1 MMNLIHI
8 GLEVKPEFGVEVVI
22 PRTHTFISGLTRSG
36 KSVTARKILSQIGKT
51 LIIDC
56 KTPRDY
62 EGVGVEIPLYIEDRS
77 DPLMIKRL
85 LESSSK
91 LWLRKE
97 FPELI
102 DLCKVGKTWE
112 GVYEATKR
120 KLEWKDPK
128 GKGVHPVVKERLEV
142 LEFLLGKLIQEMRT
156 LRFSKEL
163 ELSAEICVMDIHK
176 LSLGLQQLVVHSVL
190 SKVRNEHTDE
200 NVLVDEGHRF
210 TPEQKPSAARDA
222 IILFIQEGAAKRD
235 FLYMSDQTIT
245 GIDKDVLKQ
254 MHVWIL
260 GCQTEKNEADRT
272 LDQLTKD
279 IGLKRRDIYQLRV
292 GHFLVNTREWTK
304 LAYVIP
310 DGMNEELAFKVLRG
324 EIKPEEAFSQLL
336 EVDEDLTYKPLWEEE
351 KAKRETLEKEF
362 EQRLDQERHRIAV
375 QAQDTVDKRL
385 QEITETHVPK
395 AQFKEI
401 EDKLRASEKDAEFG
415 RKCKA
420 FFQEIVPEA
429 STSTPNMLSISVAD
443 IDERINQRLS
453 SGPGPIPVVS
463 VNVDERIKELVKNE
477 TINRLVRKIQALPE
491 PAKKAAWWLHEKKQV
506 NVRALYNYVYERPLT
521 ETGRVPG
528 SFYANVVNPLEDAWL
543 IINKGGDIRWSLQE
557 KLAAELKDVLSNSD
571 MENVPKYLASLL
583 L

>member
-1 MMNLIHI
+1 VI
-8 GLEVKPEFGVEVVI
+8 I
-22 PRTHTFISGLTRSG
+22 PRTHTFISGITRSG
-36 KSVTARKILSQIGKT
+36 KSVTARKILNQIGKT

-85 LESSSK
+85 LESSSR

-128 GKGVHPVVKERLEV
+128 GRGVHPVVKERLEV
-142 LEFLLGKLIQEMRT
+142 LEFLLGKLIDEMKT
-156 LRFSKEL
+156 LNFSKEL
-163 ELSAEICVMDIHK
+163 TLPQDICVMDVHK

-190 SKVRNEHTDE
+190 SKILSDFEDQNA
-200 NVLVDEGHRF
+200 LLDEGHRF

-222 IILFIQEGAAKRD
+222 VTTFIREGAAKRN

-254 MHVWIL
+254 MHVWVL

-279 IGLKRRDIYQLRV
+279 IGLTRRDIYQLRT

-304 LAYVIP
+304 LAYVVP
-310 DGMNEELAFKVLRG
+310 DGMSEELALKVLRG
-324 EIKPEEAFSQLL
+324 EIKPEDAFLQLM
-336 EVDEDLTYKPLWEEE
+336 EVDEDLIYKPLWEKE
-351 KAKRETLEKEF
+351 KEQRESLEKELAKRPTLEELKNV
-362 EQRLDQERHRIAV
+362 EQ
-375 QAQDTVDKRL
+375 KN
-385 QEITETHVPK
+385 ETLSRDLAEAK
-395 AQFKEI
+395 
-401 EDKLRASEKDAEFG
+401 KDAEFG
-415 RKCKA
+415 RRFKE
-420 FFQEIVPEA
+420 FLQDIQPSQV
-429 STSTPNMLSISVAD
+429 SNMPSISVAE
-443 IDERINQRLS
+443 IDDRINQRLI
-453 SGPGPIPVVS
+453 GAEPARIVS
-463 VNVDERIKELVKNE
+463 VDVDQRIKELVKKE
-477 TINRLVRKIQALPE
+477 VIDRLVRRIRELPD
-491 PAKKAAWWLHEKKQV
+491 PAKKAAWWIYERKQT
-506 NVRALYNYVYERPLT
+506 NVRALFNYVYDRPPE

-528 SFYANVVNPLEDAWL
+528 AFYMNVINPLQDAWL
-543 IINKGGDIRWSLQE
+543 IINESGNIRWSLQE
-557 KLAAELKDVLSNSD
+557 KLAAELKDTLSNSD
-571 MENVPKYLASLL
+571 LEKTPKYLASLL

>member
-1 MMNLIHI
+1 LIYI
-8 GLEVKPEFGVEVVI
+8 GLEVKPELGVEVVV
-22 PRTHTFISGLTRSG
+22 PRTHTFISGITRSG
-36 KSVTARKILSQIGKT
+36 KSVTARKILGQIGKT

-62 EGVGVEIPLYIEDRS
+62 EGVGVEIPLFIEDRS

-85 LESSSK
+85 LESSSR

-128 GKGVHPVVKERLEV
+128 TGRGVHPVVKERLEV
-142 LEFLLGKLIQEMRT
+142 LEFLLGKLIQEMKT
-156 LRFSKEL
+156 LNFSKEL
-163 ELSAEICVMDIHK
+163 ALPADICVMDVHK
-176 LSLGLQQLVVHSVL
+176 LSVGLQQLVVYSVL
-190 SKVRNEHTDE
+190 SKILRDFTDE

-210 TPEQKPSAARDA
+210 TPEGKPSAARDA
-222 IILFIQEGAAKRD
+222 VTLFIQEGAAKRN

-304 LAYVIP
+304 LAYVVP
-310 DGMNEELAFKVLRG
+310 DSMDEELAFKVLRG
-324 EIKPEEAFSQLL
+324 EVKPEEAFSQLL

-351 KAKRETLEKEF
+351 KRKREQLEKEL
-362 EQRLDQERHRIAV
+362 E
-375 QAQDTVDKRL
+375 KRPTL
-385 QEITETHVPK
+385 EE
-395 AQFKEI
+395 
-401 EDKLRASEKDAEFG
+401 LRATEQKNESLQKDLEEAKKDAEFG
-415 RKCKA
+415 RRFKE
-420 FFQEIVPEA
+420 FLQELQPTQI
-429 STSTPNMLSISVAD
+429 PNMPSISVAE
-443 IDERINQRLS
+443 IDERINQRLV
-453 SGPGPIPVVS
+453 GAEPAKVVL
-463 VNVDERIKELVKNE
+463 VDVDQRIKELVKND
-477 TINRLVRKIQALPE
+477 TVNRLVAKIRSIPE
-491 PAKKAAWWLHEKKQV
+491 PAKKAAWWLHEKKQA
-506 NVRALYNYVYERPLT
+506 NVRALYNYVYDRPLT

-528 SFYANVVNPLEDAWL
+528 NFYANVINPLEDAWL
-543 IINKGGDIRWSLQE
+543 IINEGGNIRWALQE
-557 KLAAELKDVLSNSD
+557 KLATELKDVLSNSD
-571 MENVPKYLASLL
+571 LEKTPKYLASLL

>member
-1 MMNLIHI
+1 
-8 GLEVKPEFGVEVVI
+8 
-22 PRTHTFISGLTRSG
+22 
-36 KSVTARKILSQIGKT
+36 

-85 LESSSK
+85 LESSSR

-128 GKGVHPVVKERLEV
+128 GRGVHPVVKERLEV
-142 LEFLLGKLIQEMRT
+142 LEFLLGKLIDEMKT
-156 LRFSKEL
+156 LNFSKEL
-163 ELSAEICVMDIHK
+163 TLPQDICVMDVHK

-190 SKVRNEHTDE
+190 SKILSDFEDQNA
-200 NVLVDEGHRF
+200 LLDEGHRF

-222 IILFIQEGAAKRD
+222 VTTFIREGAAKRN

-254 MHVWIL
+254 MHVWVL

-279 IGLKRRDIYQLRV
+279 IGLTRRDIYQLRT

-304 LAYVIP
+304 LAYVVP
-310 DGMNEELAFKVLRG
+310 DGMSEELALKVLRG
-324 EIKPEEAFSQLL
+324 EIKPEDAFLQLM
-336 EVDEDLTYKPLWEEE
+336 EVDEDLIYKPLWEKE
-351 KAKRETLEKEF
+351 KEQRESLEKELAKRPTLEELKNV
-362 EQRLDQERHRIAV
+362 EQ
-375 QAQDTVDKRL
+375 KN
-385 QEITETHVPK
+385 ETLSRDLAEAK
-395 AQFKEI
+395 
-401 EDKLRASEKDAEFG
+401 KDAEFG
-415 RKCKA
+415 RRFKE
-420 FFQEIVPEA
+420 FLQDIQPSQV
-429 STSTPNMLSISVAD
+429 SNMPSISVAE
-443 IDERINQRLS
+443 IDDRINQRLI
-453 SGPGPIPVVS
+453 GAEPARIVS
-463 VNVDERIKELVKNE
+463 VDVDQRIKELVKKE
-477 TINRLVRKIQALPE
+477 VIDRLVRRIRELPD
-491 PAKKAAWWLHEKKQV
+491 PAKKAAWWIYERKQT
-506 NVRALYNYVYERPLT
+506 NVRALFNYVYDRPPE

-528 SFYANVVNPLEDAWL
+528 AFYMNVINPLQDAWL
-543 IINKGGDIRWSLQE
+543 IINESGNIRWSLQE
-557 KLAAELKDVLSNSD
+557 KLAAELKDTLSNSD
-571 MENVPKYLASLL
+571 LEKTPKYLASLL

>member
-1 MMNLIHI
+1 MIHI
-8 GLEVKPEFGVEVVI
+8 GLEVRPEFGVEVVI
-22 PRTHTFISGLTRSG
+22 PKTHTFISGITRSG
-36 KSVTARKILSQIGKT
+36 KSVTARKILSHIGKT

-85 LESSSK
+85 LESSSR

-102 DLCKVGKTWE
+102 DLCKFGKTWE

-128 GKGVHPVVKERLEV
+128 TGRGVHPVVKERLEV
-142 LEFLLGKLIQEMRT
+142 LEFLLGKLIQEMT
-156 LRFSKEL
+156 ALKFSKEL
-163 ELSAEICVMDIHK
+163 VLPSEICVMDVHK

-190 SKVRNEHTDE
+190 SKILKDFTDE

-210 TPEQKPSAARDA
+210 TPETKPSAARDSVT
-222 IILFIQEGAAKRD
+222 LFIQEGAAKRN

-279 IGLKRRDIYQLRV
+279 IGLKRRDVYQLRV

-304 LAYVIP
+304 LAYIVP

-336 EVDEDLTYKPLWEEE
+336 EVDEDLIYKPLFEAE
-351 KAKRETLEKEF
+351 KQKRLELEKDVE
-362 EQRLDQERHRIAV
+362 RLKGELEKRPTHEELKVAGEKI
-375 QAQDTVDKRL
+375 TRL
-385 QEITETHVPK
+385 QEDLDITK
-395 AQFKEI
+395 
-401 EDKLRASEKDAEFG
+401 KDVEFG
-415 RKCKA
+415 HRLRELFTEYIPVATKD
-420 FFQEIVPEA
+420 IP
-429 STSTPNMLSISVAD
+429 TMPSISIAD
-443 IDERINQRLS
+443 IDERINQRIN
-453 SGPGPIPVVS
+453 SGPGSIPVVS
-463 VNVDERIKELVKNE
+463 VDVDQRIKDLVKNE
-477 TINRLVRKIQALPE
+477 VVSRLVVKVRALPD
-491 PAKKAAWWLHEKKQV
+491 PAKKAAWWLHEKKKASIKEV
-506 NVRALYNYVYERPLT
+506 YNYVYDKSEVG
-521 ETGRVPG
+521 GRIPG
-528 SFYANVVNPLEDAWL
+528 AFYMNVINPLVDAWL
-543 IINKGGDIRWSLQE
+543 IVKEGTNVHWSLQE
-557 KLAAELKDVLSNSD
+557 KLAAELTDVLTND
-571 MENVPKYLASLL
+571 DVEKMPKYLASLL

>member
-1 MMNLIHI
+1 LSFEI

-22 PRTHTFISGLTRSG
+22 PRTHTFISGITRSG
-36 KSVTARKILSQIGKT
+36 KSVTARKILSRIGKT

-62 EGVGVEIPLYIEDRS
+62 EGIGVEIPLYIEDRS

-85 LESSSK
+85 LESSSR

-128 GKGVHPVVKERLEV
+128 TSRGVHPVVKERLEV
-142 LEFLLGKLIQEMRT
+142 LEFLLGKLIQEMRA
-156 LRFSKEL
+156 LNFSKEL
-163 ELSAEICVMDIHK
+163 SLPAEICVMDVHK

-190 SKVRNEHTDE
+190 SKILKDFTDE
-200 NVLVDEGHRF
+200 NLLVDEGHRF
-210 TPEQKPSAARDA
+210 TPEGKPSAARDA
-222 IILFIQEGAAKRD
+222 VTLFIQEGAAKRN

-304 LAYVIP
+304 LAYIIP
-310 DGMNEELAFKVLRG
+310 DGMNDELAFKVLHG

-351 KAKRETLEKEF
+351 KAKREKLEREF
-362 EQRLDQERHRIAV
+362 EERL
-375 QAQDTVDKRL
+375 DKRL
-385 QEITETHVPK
+385 QEITD
-395 AQFKEI
+395 QLKEA
-401 EDKLRASEKDAEFG
+401 EDKLKALEGEQEKLKKDAEFG
-415 RKCKA
+415 HRLRELFTEYMPIAAKD
-420 FFQEIVPEA
+420 IPTVP
-429 STSTPNMLSISVAD
+429 SISVAD
-443 IDERINQRLS
+443 IDERINQRLG
-453 SGPGPIPVVS
+453 SGPEPIPVVS
-463 VNVDERIKELVKNE
+463 VDVDQRIKELVKNE
-477 TINRLVRKIQALPE
+477 VVNRLVTRVQALPE
-491 PAKKAAWWLHEKKQV
+491 PAKKAAWWLHEKKQA
-506 NVRALYNYVYERPLT
+506 NVRALYNYVYDKPD
-521 ETGRVPG
+521 ETGRIPG
-528 SFYANVVNPLEDAWL
+528 AFYMNVVNPLRDAWL
-543 IINKGGDIRWSLQE
+543 IVNEGGNIRWSLRE
-557 KLAAELKDVLSNSD
+557 KLADELKDVLTGND
-571 MENVPKYLASLL
+571 LENVPKYLASLL